1 MSSHTTQS
9 SHKLISGEFSSDD
22 AKTILMALIN
32 NKIQFHQLE
41 RWSGNERLG
50 ADNPVVSRRI
60 EELMQTKEALAA
72 LIEESEAKGA
82 RLAIHCS
89 IDITMLENAAAS

>member
-1 MSSHTTQS
+1 MIFPENSNQVCLS
-9 SHKLISGEFSSDD
+9 LGGVDN